1 MTTLYPVVQIAEGVW
16 EIDIFDTGSVFVIE
30 GTDRAMVID
39 TGIGIG
45 DLKAMVEKLTAKP
58 YFVVMTHGHGDHTGG
73 AGQFG
78 AYYMNEKDMPI
89 SPVVA
94 GMEMRVG
101 YASFFPKKF
110 PDRYYAYDP
119 EKDIVDF
126 GSDVER
132 IPMTDGQQFDLG
144 GRVVTA
150 YECAGH
156 TPGSMV
162 LLDDKSRCLFAGDAV
177 NCNLLLRSKPGDA
190 NYVSTS
196 DALSGLKRLAGMH
209 DRYDGI
215 YNGHHDF
222 RPLGAP
228 LKDNVLYDAIEL
240 LEKILAGTYTPIEQ
254 PGGMFGMGG
263 GSATVKK
270 NETMITFLPDA
281 VR

>member
-1 MTTLYPVVQIAEGVW
+1 MTTLFPVVEIAKGTW
-16 EIDIFDTGSVFVIE
+16 EIDIFDTGSVFVLE
-30 GTDRAMVID
+30 GDEKAMVID

-45 DLKAMVEKLTAKP
+45 DLKAMVEKLTDKP

-94 GMEMRVG
+94 GMEMRKG

-119 EKDIVDF
+119 ETDIVDF
-126 GSDVER
+126 GEDVGR
-132 IPMTDGQQFDLG
+132 MPMTDGQVFDLG
-144 GRVVTA
+144 GRKVVA
-150 YECAGH
+150 FECAGH

-162 LLDDKSRCLFAGDAV
+162 LLDEKSRCLFAGDAV

-196 DALSGLKRLAGMH
+196 DALKGLKRIADMH
-209 DRYDGI
+209 DKYDGV

-228 LKDNVLYDAIEL
+228 LKDNVLYDAISL
-240 LEKILAGTYTPIEQ
+240 LEDILAGTYTPIEQ
-254 PGGMFGMGG
+254 PAGMFGMGG

>member
-1 MTTLYPVVQIAEGVW
+1 MTTLYPVVQISDGVW
-16 EIDIFDTGSVFVIE
+16 EIDIFDTGSVFVIAGDE
-30 GTDRAMVID
+30 RAMVID

-45 DLKAMVEKLTAKP
+45 DLEAMVKKLTDKP

-78 AYYMNEKDMPI
+78 SYYMNEKDMAI
-89 SPVVA
+89 SPKVA
-94 GMEMRVG
+94 GMDMRRG

-119 EKDIVDF
+119 ETDIVDF
-126 GSDVER
+126 GDDVER
-132 IPMTDGQQFDLG
+132 LPMTDGQKFDLG
-144 GRVVTA
+144 GRTVTA
-150 YECAGH
+150 YECPGH

-162 LLDDKSRCLFAGDAV
+162 LLDDKSRCLFAGDAL
-177 NCNLLLRSKPGDA
+177 NCNLLLRSRPGDP

-196 DALSGLKRLAGMH
+196 DALRGLRRLAEMN

-228 LKDNVLYDAIEL
+228 LKANVLHDAIAL
-240 LEKILAGTYTPIEQ
+240 LEEMLAGTYTPIEQ
-254 PGGMFGMGG
+254 PEGMFGMGG
-263 GSATVKK
+263 GSATVKR

>member
-1 MTTLYPVVQIAEGVW
+1 MTTLFPVVQIAEGTY
-16 EIDIFDTGSVFVIE
+16 EIDIFDTGSVFLIVGSE
-30 GTDRAMVID
+30 RALVID

-45 DLKAMVEKLTAKP
+45 DLKGMLRKLTDKP
-58 YFVVMTHGHGDHTGG
+58 LTVVMSHGHGDHTGG

-78 AYYMNEKDMPI
+78 EYHMNEKDFAGFG
-89 SPVVA
+89 VVA
-94 GMEMRVG
+94 GMDMRKG

-119 EKDIVDF
+119 ETDIVDF
-126 GSDVER
+126 GDNVRR
-132 IPMTDGQQFDLG
+132 IPMTEGQVFDLG
-144 GRVVTA
+144 GRKVTA
-150 YECAGH
+150 FECPGH

-162 LLDDKSRCLFAGDAV
+162 FLDETSRCLFAGDAL
-177 NCNLLLRSKPGDA
+177 NCNLLLRSKPGDM
-190 NYVSTS
+190 NYVKIS
-196 DALSGLKRLAGMH
+196 DALAGLVRIKEMSG
-209 DRYDGI
+209 RYDGI

-228 LKDNVLYDAIEL
+228 LKANVLDDAIEL
-240 LEKILAGTYTPIEQ
+240 LRSILAGTYEPIEQ

-281 VR
+281 VE